1 MSTLVGV
8 VYPSEDV
15 AKQALDKLASLQK
28 EKLVSLRDAII
39 ATNDGGKVKLN
50 QAVNLTAGG
59 ALSGAVWGGIIGL
72 IFLMPIA
79 GMAIGAASGALSGK
93 LSDYGI
99 DDKFAKE
106 LGGKLEAGS
115 AGLFLLLEDVTADK
129 VLDEMKQFGGTLL
142 NSNLTKEQEARLQ
155 EALNG

>member
-15 AKQALDKLASLQK
+15 ARQALEKLGSLQK
-28 EKLVSLRDAII
+28 ERLISLRDAII

-59 ALSGAVWGGIIGL
+59 ALSGAVWGGLIGL
-72 IFLMPIA
+72 IFLMPVA

-106 LGGKLEAGS
+106 LGGKLETGK
-115 AGLFLLLEDVTADK
+115 AGLFLLVDDVTTDK
-129 VLDEMKQFGGTLL
+129 VLAEMKQFGGTVI
-142 NSNLTKEQEARLQ
+142 NSNLSVEQETRLQ